1 MYQNSHSHTKYSNGY
16 LLILVLVFGSIFFT
30 IISSFTVFIVTQSRL
45 ISQRVEFETAG
56 QIAEAGLN
64 YYKWYLAHYPNDV
77 TNGTGLPGPYVGIYN
92 DPEGGAIGQ
101 YSLTIASTT
110 YCGDVASIR
119 VTSVGNTYKQPNV
132 KRTMT
137 ARYDKPT
144 VADYAFILNS
154 NVWAGPDR
162 EVNGPYHS
170 NGGIRFD
177 GTNNGSV
184 TSGQTTWSCDGSYG
198 CSPTGNRNGVFTTT
212 GNPNTALFDYPASNI
227 DFGGITIDLTQMKTR
242 AQNNGGL
249 YIAPSGGTNAGYRLT
264 FNSNNTVTV
273 RRVTATIQHRGNA
286 TGATSD
292 WTNER
297 NIINTSTLVGTYT
310 VPTACPLIFVEDKIW
325 LEGTVA
331 SRVAIAAANPSSASI
346 NPSIILQGNITYTSA
361 TSAGLLAIA
370 EQDVLIG
377 VDVPDTMYI
386 NGIYIAQLG
395 KYGRNLYCGSTSHC
409 DSSNLLPN
417 SPTDYRPYAIQT
429 SENFN
434 GTIVS
439 NGRVGT
445 QWVSGATTV
454 SGFRD
459 RYNTYD
465 RNLVTN
471 PPPLIPSTSDDYEF
485 SDWQDVN

>member
-1 MYQNSHSHTKYSNGY
+1 M
-16 LLILVLVFGSIFFT
+16 ILVLVFGAIFFT

-45 ISQRVEFETAG
+45 VSQRVELESAG

-77 TNGTGLPGPYVGIYN
+77 TNGTGLPGPYVGVYN
-92 DPEGGAIGQ
+92 DPEGAAIGE
-101 YSLTIASTT
+101 YSLSIASTT

-119 VTSVGNTYKQPNV
+119 VTSVGNTYNQPNI

-137 ARYDKPT
+137 ARYTKPT

-154 NVWAGPDR
+154 NVWAGADR
-162 EVNGPYHS
+162 VVNGPYHS

-184 TSGQTTWSCDGSYG
+184 TSGQTTWTCDGSYG

-227 DFGGITIDLTQMKTR
+227 DFNGITVDLSQMKTR

-249 YIAPSGGTNAGYRLT
+249 YIAPSGGTNAGYRVT

-273 RRVTATIQHRGNA
+273 RRVTSTTVHRGNA
-286 TGATSD
+286 TGAGAD
-292 WTNER
+292 WVDER
-297 NIINTSTLVGTYT
+297 NIINNVSAPTTYAI
-310 VPTACPLIFVEDKIW
+310 PIDCPLIYVEDKVW
-325 LEGTVA
+325 LEGVVGG
-331 SRVAIAAANPSSASI
+331 RVAIAAASDTATNPSM
-346 NPSIILQGNITYTSA
+346 ILQGNITYASA
-361 TSAGLLAIA
+361 TGSALLAIA

-377 VDVPDTMYI
+377 VNVPEDMYI
-386 NGIYIAQLG
+386 NGIFIAKNG
-395 KYGRNLYCGSTSHC
+395 KYGRNLYCGTGVSGCSPGNNLPAAYL
-409 DSSNLLPN
+409 SSAALN
-417 SPTDYRPYAIQT
+417 

-439 NGRVGT
+439 SGRVGT
-445 QWVSGATTV
+445 QWTND
-454 SGFRD
+454 SGFAN

-485 SDWQDVN
+485 TDWQDAN

>member
-1 MYQNSHSHTKYSNGY
+1 MV
-16 LLILVLVFGSIFFT
+16 LVLVFGAIFFT

-45 ISQRVEFETAG
+45 VAQRVEFEMAG

-64 YYKWYLAHYPNDV
+64 YYKWYLAHHPNDV
-77 TNGTGLPGPYVGIYN
+77 TNGTGLPGPYVTVFN
-92 DPEGGAIGQ
+92 DPEGGPIGE

-119 VTSVGNTYKQPNV
+119 VTSVGHTYEMPDV

-137 ARYDKPT
+137 ARYTKPT

-154 NVWAGPDR
+154 NVWAGADR
-162 EVNGPYHS
+162 VVNGPYHS

-177 GTNNGSV
+177 GTNNGTV
-184 TSGQTTWSCDGSYG
+184 TSGQTSWVCNSSFG

-212 GNPNTALFDYPASNI
+212 SNPNTALFNFPASNI
-227 DFGGITIDLTQMKTR
+227 DFNGITVDLSHMKTR

-249 YIAPSGGTNAGYRLT
+249 YIGPAGGTSAGYHII

-273 RRVTATIQHRGNA
+273 RRVTGTISHRGNA
-286 TGATSD
+286 TGAVAD
-292 WTNER
+292 WTDER
-297 NIINTSTLVGTYT
+297 NIISTSTFVGTYAI
-310 VPTACPLIFVEDKIW
+310 PAACPLIYVEDKIW

-331 SRVAIAAANPSSASI
+331 SRVAIAAASDTAI

-361 TSAGLLAIA
+361 TGSALLAIA

-377 VDVPDTMYI
+377 VNVPENMFI
-386 NGIYIAQLG
+386 NGIYIAKNG
-395 KYGRNLYCGSTSHC
+395 RYGRNLYCGTGVSGCTGNMLPIPFL
-409 DSSNLLPN
+409 SSAALN
-417 SPTDYRPYAIQT
+417 

-445 QWVSGATTV
+445 QWTNG
-454 SGFRD
+454 SGFANRF
-459 RYNTYD
+459 NTFD

-485 SDWQDVN
+485 TDWQDVN

>member
-1 MYQNSHSHTKYSNGY
+1 M
-16 LLILVLVFGSIFFT
+16 ILVLVFGAVFFT

-45 ISQRVEFETAG
+45 ISQRVELETAG

-77 TNGTGLPGPYVGIYN
+77 TNGTGLPGPYVGVYN
-92 DPEGGAIGQ
+92 DPEGGAIGE

-119 VTSVGNTYKQPNV
+119 VTSVGNTYKMPNV

-137 ARYDKPT
+137 ARYTKPT

-162 EVNGPYHS
+162 IVNGPYHS

-184 TSGQTTWSCDGSYG
+184 TSGQTTWSCDSSYG

-212 GNPNTALFDYPASNI
+212 GNPNTALFNYPASNI
-227 DFGGITIDLTQMKTR
+227 DFAGITVDLSQMKTR

-249 YIAPSGGTNAGYRLT
+249 YIAPSGGTNAGYRIT
-264 FNSNNTVTV
+264 FNSDNTVTV
-273 RRVTATIQHRGNA
+273 RRVTATTLHRGYTTEA
-286 TGATSD
+286 GWAD
-292 WTNER
+292 ER
-297 NIINTSTLVGTYT
+297 NIISNSTLVGTYAI
-310 VPTACPLIFVEDKIW
+310 PTSCPLIYVEDKVW
-325 LEGTVA
+325 LEGTIA
-331 SRVAIAAANPSSASI
+331 SRVAIAAASDTATNPSM
-346 NPSIILQGNITYTSA
+346 ILQGNITYTSA
-361 TSAGLLAIA
+361 TNSALLAIA

-377 VDVPDTMYI
+377 VNVPDDMYI
-386 NGIYIAQLG
+386 NGIFIAKNG
-395 KYGRNLYCGSTSHC
+395 KYGRNLYCADATC
-409 DSSNLLPN
+409 SNTTANWLPN
-417 SPTDYRPYAIQT
+417 APINYRPFAYRN

-439 NGRVGT
+439 SGRVGT
-445 QWVSGATTV
+445 QWTSGGV
-454 SGFRD
+454 PISGFLD

-465 RNLVTN
+465 INLVAN

-485 SDWQDVN
+485 SAWQDAN

>member
-1 MYQNSHSHTKYSNGY
+1 MNTHSAKQKKYSGGY
-16 LLILVLVFGSIFFT
+16 LMILVLVFGAIFFT

-45 ISQRVEFETAG
+45 IAQRVELETAG

-77 TNGTGLPGPYVGIYN
+77 TNGTGLPGPYVGVYN
-92 DPEGGAIGQ
+92 DPEGGPIGE
-101 YSLTIASTT
+101 YSLSIASTT

-119 VTSVGNTYKQPNV
+119 VTSVGSTYAMPNI

-137 ARYDKPT
+137 ARYTKPT

-154 NVWAGPDR
+154 NVWAGADR
-162 EVNGPYHS
+162 IVNGPYHS

-184 TSGQTTWSCDGSYG
+184 TSGQTTWTCDSGFG

-212 GNPNTALFDYPASNI
+212 GNPNTALFDFPASNI
-227 DFGGITIDLTQMKTR
+227 DFNGITVDLSQMKTR

-249 YIAPSGGTNAGYRLT
+249 YIPPAGGTNAGYRIT

-273 RRVTATIQHRGNA
+273 RRVTSTISHRGNA
-286 TGATSD
+286 TGAPGD
-292 WTNER
+292 WVDER
-297 NIINTSTLVGTYT
+297 NIINNSTLVNTY
-310 VPTACPLIFVEDKIW
+310 VIPASCPLIYVEDKVW

-331 SRVAIAAANPSSASI
+331 SRVAIAAASDTATDPSM
-346 NPSIILQGNITYTSA
+346 ILQGNITYTSA
-361 TSAGLLAIA
+361 TGSALLAIA

-377 VDVPDTMYI
+377 VNVPEDMYI
-386 NGIYIAQLG
+386 NGIFIAKNG
-395 KYGRNLYCGSTSHC
+395 KYGRNLYCGTGVTGSCSGNNLPTAFL
-409 DSSNLLPN
+409 SSAALN
-417 SPTDYRPYAIQT
+417 

-445 QWVSGATTV
+445 QWTNG
-454 SGFRD
+454 SGFANRF
-459 RYNTYD
+459 NTYD

-485 SDWQDVN
+485 SDWQDAN